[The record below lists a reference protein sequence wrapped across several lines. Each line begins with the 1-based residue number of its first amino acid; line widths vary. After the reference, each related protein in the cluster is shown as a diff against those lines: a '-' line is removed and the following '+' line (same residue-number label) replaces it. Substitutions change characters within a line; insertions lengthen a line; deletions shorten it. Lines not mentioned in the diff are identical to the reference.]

1 MVKLLDQI
9 NWRLQIQGDRHS
21 FSLPDKLPFLL
32 SGLTDV
38 KKKAIDD

>member
-9 NWRLQIQGDRHS
+9 NWRLQIKGDHQS
-21 FSLPDKLPFLL
+21 FSLPNKLPFLL

-38 KKKAIDD
+38 KKKAIHD